1 MFLLVNIQIVDV
13 LRSKDSI
20 LMGSLFTDSVFLEVQ
35 ILRMFDCFGWTF
47 GMLFIVES
55 SMDLLARLQF
65 SYCSNVDRE
74 RIDKVKI
81 SILYIIC
88 C

>member
-1 MFLLVNIQIVDV
+1 MQMMSLLVIRHRRHTESLLPAIQ
-13 LRSKDSI
+13 
-20 LMGSLFTDSVFLEVQ
+20 DSVFLEVQ